1 MNDRFPPGAENK
13 SHAETRRRGEKNGR
27 RECFILKNR
36 TEIAVSWTN
45 LVEMISR
52 ILKNLFRR
60 PPIRMGRVDNSR
72 IRTTTIRNSGFVS
85 FISATGSL
93 RARNTD
99 HHDAR
104 LRRRRFFKGLVLA
117 ILSAGGAWI
126 VIESAR
132 ALTLF

>member
-1 MNDRFPPGAENK
+1 M
-13 SHAETRRRGEKNGR
+13 
-27 RECFILKNR
+27 IL
-36 TEIAVSWTN
+36 
-45 LVEMISR
+45 R

-99 HHDAR
+99 HSDAR
-104 LRRRRFFKGLVLA
+104 LRRRRFFKGLVIA
-117 ILSAGGAWI
+117 TLSAGGAWI